1 MIIRYPA
8 VLAGVLALGMAVSTW
23 AVSAWAAV
31 EPGAAA
37 PAFSGTDTVGKA
49 VALGDHAGKT
59 VVLEW
64 TNHEC
69 PFVRKHYDSGNMQAL
84 QKDLTANGAVW
95 LTVISSAPGKQGH
108 VTAAQADELT
118 RSRGAA
124 PTGVILDEDGRIG
137 MAYGATATPTMVVI
151 TPAQTVAYVGAIDS
165 IPSARQSD
173 IAKADNYVR
182 DAFEAVSAGK
192 PVQVAQTK
200 AYGCS
205 VKYR

>member
-1 MIIRYPA
+1 MITRYPA
-8 VLAGVLALGMAVSTW
+8 VLAGALALGMVVPAW
-23 AVSAWAAV
+23 AASAWAAA

-37 PAFSGTDTVGKA
+37 PAFSGTDTAGKA
-49 VALGDHAGKT
+49 VALSDYAGKT

-84 QKDLTANGAVW
+84 QKDFTAKGAVW

-108 VTAAQADELT
+108 VTAAEADALT

-137 MAYGATATPTMVVI
+137 TAYGATATPTMVVI
-151 TPAQTVAYVGAIDS
+151 APTQTLAYVGAIDS